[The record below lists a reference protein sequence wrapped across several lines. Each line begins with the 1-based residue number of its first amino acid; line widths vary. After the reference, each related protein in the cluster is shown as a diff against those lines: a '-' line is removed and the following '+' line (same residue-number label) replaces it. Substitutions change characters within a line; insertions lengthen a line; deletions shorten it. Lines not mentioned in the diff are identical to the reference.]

1 MNSIG
6 SFLKRLRDKKAVAD
20 SAKVGVGLGVDD
32 GAERF
37 EAIARVQRTAG
48 VLFAAERAGAP
59 QDLLMNLGAE
69 ANEALAALDEVNGKH
84 KAQVAKARNE
94 AEERDREGK

>member
-37 EAIARVQRTAG
+37 EAVARVQQTAG
-48 VLFAAERAGAP
+48 VLFSAERAGAP
-59 QDLLMNLGAE
+59 HELLMELGAE
-69 ANEALAALDEVNGKH
+69 ATEALAALDEVNAKH
-84 KAQVAKARNE
+84 KAQVATARNE
-94 AEERDREGK
+94 AEARDSEGN